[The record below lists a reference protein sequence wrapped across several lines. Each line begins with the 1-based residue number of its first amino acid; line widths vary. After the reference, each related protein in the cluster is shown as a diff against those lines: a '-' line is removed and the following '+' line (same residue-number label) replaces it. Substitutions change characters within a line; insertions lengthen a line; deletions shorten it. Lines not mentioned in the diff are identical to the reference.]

1 MAWNCASSV
10 NRETKITVQLHPEV
24 ALYLME
30 QEPGLLEELRRATGM
45 ELELRDNPTTQMDQF
60 RLVAQPAGRDVTGEY
75 EVA

>member
-1 MAWNCASSV
+1 M
-10 NRETKITVQLHPEV
+10 TVQLHPEV

-30 QEPGLLEELRRATGM
+30 QEPKFLDDVRRATKLD
-45 ELELRDNPTTQMDQF
+45 LEIRDNPTTQMDQF